1 MEELL
6 KTKEEIENEFS
17 KVFNFK
23 SNMKNMIYFLG
34 YDSWILANI
43 YLMTNS
49 EKLGNIHNKLKG
61 YFNFLFFSHLL
72 NVQNIGLTFIE
83 VKKHSN

>member
-34 YDSWILANI
+34 YDS
-43 YLMTNS
+43 
-49 EKLGNIHNKLKG
+49 
-61 YFNFLFFSHLL
+61 
-72 NVQNIGLTFIE
+72 
-83 VKKHSN
+83 